1 MNVQQVF
8 TIVMA
13 MLLAI
18 ILVGHLAAHVTLD
31 LLAMASPALVSN

>member
-18 ILVGHLAAHVTLD
+18 ILMGHFTAHVTLD
-31 LLAMASPALVSN
+31 LVAMASPAL